1 MNQFLIKEDFLS
13 LIEETDLDEL
23 TNSNDDVLE
32 DVIDESVEEVAG
44 YIRHRY
50 NEAIELAPVQSFSL
64 TKEIELTDQTAY
76 DAASTYVAGDVMYFT
91 DYKVYKANQA
101 VSAGETPV
109 TDPAKWD
116 LVAYKLY
123 DRVYWE
129 ETAYDTTDTTYKLD
143 DRVSYSGKIY
153 ESLIN
158 YSNYDAIAGTYN
170 LNDKVRY
177 NGNNYNC
184 IQAIAVPKAWD
195 SDDWEL
201 YAEGTFD
208 SSDWTEL
215 GNNKSHW
222 HILDYMIKGEDLNYP
237 DAKEEDNRN
246 KKLRAVTLDVALYN
260 LFARITPRDIPEV
273 RQIRYDGQGRKN
285 DSENA
290 ISWLEKVQKGTVT
303 PDMTALKDSDGDEIQ
318 NTNPVSWGTTD
329 SSSFKY

>member
-13 LIEETDLDEL
+13 LIEESDLDEL
-23 TNSNDDVLE
+23 TNSNDNVLE

-50 NEAIELAPVQSFSL
+50 NETIELAPVQSFSL

-76 DAASTYVAGDVMYFT
+76 DATATYVAGDVMYFT

-101 VSAGETPV
+101 VAAGETPV
-109 TDPAKWD
+109 TDPTKWD
-116 LVAYKLY
+116 LVAYELY

-129 ETAYDTTDTTYKLD
+129 ETAYDESTTYNTG
-143 DRVSYSGKIY
+143 DRASYGGYIW
-153 ESLIN
+153 ESTADGVTGTWN
-158 YSNYDAIAGTYN
+158 ASNWNSI
-170 LNDKVRY
+170 
-177 NGNNYNC
+177 GNN
-184 IQAIAVPKAWD
+184 
-195 SDDWEL
+195 E
-201 YAEGTFD
+201 
-208 SSDWTEL
+208 
-215 GNNKSHW
+215 SHW

-318 NTNPVSWGTTD
+318 NTNPVSWGTT
-329 SSSFKY
+329 SNSSFKY